1 MAKISES
8 TRLEFAETIKPYQS
22 KILAILA
29 KEKTTLNSINGN
41 APDSCYKKLMLCD
54 DMIYVSSLYMAQ
66 NSLSLKILE
75 VKNNDALNEARKI
88 LYKAIIYLEE
98 LVTNFIDVPYSE
110 LAKYHENIKD
120 KTIQERYYLIRKLGL
135 AITLLEDAFGDR
147 DILKN
152 VSVNLMTGTKAALT
166 GANGAGKSTLIKV
179 MAGLIKP
186 DSGSRICQKETRIAY
201 LPQSGLT
208 HHGCSLKEEA
218 DRAFEFGYD
227 IQKQIDQIGE
237 QLEKGT
243 GNTDNL
249 LATQAELIAKL
260 EESGW
265 HRREAT
271 AESVLM
277 GLGFSQEDLQK
288 QTEEFS
294 GGWQMRIA
302 LAKALMQNPDILL
315 LDEPTNYL
323 DIEAR
328 TWLEKFLS
336 NYKGAFLLVSH
347 DRYFLD
353 VTVNEVYELFG
364 GDLKRYK
371 GNFTHYEQVREV
383 ELKTLIAE
391 YEKQQD
397 EIAKLQDFIRRFGV
411 QATKAAQAQE
421 RQKQL
426 DKILAQKIEIP
437 ESLKKIHFKF
447 PEAPHAGHLV
457 LRTKGLT
464 KSYDGKTN
472 VIENLDL
479 TVENGEMLV
488 VAGRNGA
495 GKSTLLR
502 MLAGVDP
509 ITSGEV
515 IPGTGVKIGYF
526 SQDNAETIKGGETI
540 LEYVESQAP
549 TELIP
554 KVRDMLGSFLFR
566 GDDVFKSLNVL
577 SGGEKSRIAL
587 LQLLLRAN
595 NLLILDEPTNHLDMH
610 SKDVL
615 MNALKDFGGTVIFVS
630 HDRGFIEGLATKV
643 LELKP
648 GSHREFP
655 GNYKYYMERIEAEEA
670 GIVGQFERGT
680 GIATSS
686 VNSTK
691 TSEAKA
697 DATKSAGKLNW
708 EEQKKIE
715 AERRKNEK
723 EAARLETE
731 IAKAEEEKSALE
743 SKMALP
749 EVYSNGAKA
758 KEVQQKIDETTK
770 KIETLTQAWET
781 AMDKL
786 G

>member
-1 MAKISES
+1 MAFVQFS
-8 TRLEFAETIKPYQS
+8 Q
-22 KILAILA
+22 
-29 KEKTTLNSINGN
+29 
-41 APDSCYKKLMLCD
+41 
-54 DMIYVSSLYMAQ
+54 VSL
-66 NSLSLKILE
+66 
-75 VKNNDALNEARKI
+75 
-88 LYKAIIYLEE
+88 
-98 LVTNFIDVPYSE
+98 
-110 LAKYHENIKD
+110 
-120 KTIQERYYLIRKLGL
+120 
-135 AITLLEDAFGDR
+135 AFGDR

-179 MAGLIKP
+179 MAGLIQP
-186 DSGSRICQKETRIAY
+186 DSGTYSCQKDTRIAY

-208 HHGCSLKEEA
+208 HHGCTLKEEA
-218 DRAFEFGYD
+218 DRAFAFGYEL
-227 IQKQIDQIGE
+227 QKQIDEMGE
-237 QLEKGT
+237 QAAKNPDSAE
-243 GNTDNL
+243 NL
-249 LATQAELIAKL
+249 LIKQAELIARL

-271 AESVLM
+271 AESVLL
-277 GLGFSQEDLQK
+277 GLGFSHEDLSR

-328 TWLEKFLS
+328 DWLEKFLV

-353 VTVNEVYELFG
+353 VTVNEVFELFG

-371 GNFTHYEQVREV
+371 GNFTHYEQVREL

-397 EIAKLQDFIRRFGV
+397 EIEKLQDFIRRFGV

-447 PEAPHAGHLV
+447 PQAPHAGNLV
-457 LRTKGLT
+457 MRTKGLSKT
-464 KSYDGKTN
+464 YDGQKY
-472 VIENLDL
+472 IIKDLDL
-479 TVENGEMLV
+479 VVENGEMLV

-502 MLAGVDP
+502 MLAGVDW
-509 ITSGEV
+509 TSNGEI
-515 IPGTGVKIGYF
+515 IPGAGVKIGYF
-526 SQDNAETIKGGETI
+526 SQDNAETICGTESI
-540 LEYVESQAP
+540 LDYIESRAP

-566 GDDVFKSLNVL
+566 GDDVFKPLNVL

-587 LQLLLRAN
+587 LQLLLSPN

-630 HDRGFIEGLATKV
+630 HDRGFIEGLATRV

-648 GSHREFP
+648 GQHREFP
-655 GNYKYYMERIEAEEA
+655 GDYKYYMERMEAEALGQVEA
-670 GIVGQFERGT
+670 PGAKEKPAPEPV
-680 GIATSS
+680 
-686 VNSTK
+686 K
-691 TSEAKA
+691 SE
-697 DATKSAGKLNW
+697 GKRSW
-708 EEQKKIE
+708 EEQKRLD
-715 AERRKNEK
+715 AERRKAERAVAK
-723 EAARLETE
+723 IEEE
-731 IAKAEEEKSALE
+731 ISKTEEEKSVLE
-743 SKMALP
+743 AKLSLP

-758 KEVQQKIDETTK
+758 KEIQTKINEIAMRLEK
-770 KIETLTQAWET
+770 LTEDWES
-781 AMDKL
+781 AMENL

>member
-1 MAKISES
+1 MAFVQFS
-8 TRLEFAETIKPYQS
+8 Q
-22 KILAILA
+22 
-29 KEKTTLNSINGN
+29 
-41 APDSCYKKLMLCD
+41 
-54 DMIYVSSLYMAQ
+54 VSL
-66 NSLSLKILE
+66 
-75 VKNNDALNEARKI
+75 
-88 LYKAIIYLEE
+88 
-98 LVTNFIDVPYSE
+98 
-110 LAKYHENIKD
+110 
-120 KTIQERYYLIRKLGL
+120 
-135 AITLLEDAFGDR
+135 AFGDR

-249 LATQAELIAKL
+249 LVTQAELIAKL

-549 TELIP
+549 TELVP

-758 KEVQQKIDETTK
+758 KEVQQKIDETAK